1 MDKSARERYPDVLLE
16 TKGLTKHFGG
26 LAAVSHLD
34 IQVNQG
40 EMVGLI
46 GPNGAGKTTV
56 FNLITG
62 VLRPTRGKVVFD
74 GHDITGRKPHVIA
87 KMGIGRT
94 FQLATLFPDFTVL
107 ENVVASFYLY
117 PKSGFWEA
125 LFHTP
130 AYGKKEKYILNQARE
145 VLRLVGLD
153 KVKGELARNLPHGH
167 QKVLNVAR
175 ALAVKPKLLLLDE
188 PIAGM
193 TRDEIV
199 FSLGVFEKMRS
210 QGMTILLVEHNM
222 EIMSLCDRIIVLNF
236 GNKIAE
242 GSSEEVRKNEDV
254 IQAYFGSDYAA

>member
-1 MDKSARERYPDVLLE
+1 MLLE
-16 TKGLTKHFGG
+16 TNGLTKHFGG
-26 LAAVSHLD
+26 LAAVCQLD
-34 IQVNQG
+34 IYVNQG

-62 VLRPTRGKVVFD
+62 VLRPTRGKVLFD

-94 FQLATLFPDFTVL
+94 FQLASLFADFTVL

-125 LFHTP
+125 LFNTP
-130 AYGKKEKYILNQARE
+130 AYRKKEEYILNQAEE
-145 VLRLVGLD
+145 VLQLVGLD
-153 KVKGELARNLPHGH
+153 KVKDELAKNLPHGH

-175 ALAVKPKLLLLDE
+175 ALAVNPKLLLLDE

-210 QGMTILLVEHNM
+210 QGITILLVEHNM

-242 GSSEEVRKNEDV
+242 GSSEEVRQNGDV

>member
-1 MDKSARERYPDVLLE
+1 VLLE
-16 TKGLTKHFGG
+16 TNGLTKHFGG
-26 LAAVSHLD
+26 LAAVCQLD
-34 IQVNQG
+34 IYVNQG

-62 VLRPTRGKVVFD
+62 VLRPTRGKVLFD

-94 FQLATLFPDFTVL
+94 FQLASLFADFTVL

-125 LFHTP
+125 LFNTP
-130 AYGKKEKYILNQARE
+130 AYRKKEEYILNQAEE
-145 VLRLVGLD
+145 VLQLVGLD
-153 KVKGELARNLPHGH
+153 KVKDELAKNLPHGH

-175 ALAVKPKLLLLDE
+175 ALAVNPKLLLLDE

-210 QGMTILLVEHNM
+210 QGITILLVEHNM

-242 GSSEEVRKNEDV
+242 GSSEEVRQNGDV